1 MRAAMTRID
10 RLLGRITMY
19 LLIVGVLGV
28 LTLLALV
35 LALADA
41 IAIDPLAILVS
52 AVVLTA
58 ASWIANQVLGLIF
71 KYLEN
76 KKKRLDQEQLNQ
88 EQLALEQ
95 TASKA
100 LPTFDSKEYTDAR
113 AGENAPDA
121 APARD

>member
-1 MRAAMTRID
+1 MTRID
-10 RLLGRITMY
+10 SLLGRITMY

-58 ASWIANQVLGLIF
+58 PRRGSRTRCWG
-71 KYLEN
+71 
-76 KKKRLDQEQLNQ
+76 
-88 EQLALEQ
+88 
-95 TASKA
+95 
-100 LPTFDSKEYTDAR
+100 
-113 AGENAPDA
+113 
-121 APARD
+121 